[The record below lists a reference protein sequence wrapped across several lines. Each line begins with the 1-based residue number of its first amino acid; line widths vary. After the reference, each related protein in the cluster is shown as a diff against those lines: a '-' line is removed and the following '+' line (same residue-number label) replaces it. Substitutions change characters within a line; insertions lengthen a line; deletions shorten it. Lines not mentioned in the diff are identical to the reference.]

1 MFYEQYCRF
10 YQGIMRKTLP
20 YLPWREPRLLIGEN
34 CLEEL
39 AQIIVQSSYTTILLV
54 TDKGIQEAG
63 LCNSLIEQ
71 LNTLH
76 IKTIIYDQTVP
87 NPTIENIE
95 QALQLYKSHH
105 CDAIL
110 AFGGGSPIDCAKA
123 VAARVANPRK
133 SIEKMRGLLKVR
145 KNIPPL
151 IAVPTTSGTGSE
163 ATLAAVISNEAT
175 KEKYALMDPAL
186 MPHIV
191 VLDPLLT
198 INLPSTITAATGM
211 DALTHAIEAFIGHST
226 TPDTERWSKEAVKII
241 FETILITYEN
251 PSNLI
256 ARKKMQIAAYLA
268 GKAFTRAYVGN
279 VHAIAHTLSAYY
291 NVPHGIANAVLLP
304 VVLEYYGD
312 ATHKRLAMLADTA
325 QLCDAHA
332 SDEVKAKKFIQ
343 KIQYLND
350 NMNMPN
356 RIDSIQTNDLEKM
369 AQQAT
374 EEANP
379 LYPVPVIFN
388 TKDMKEILKRVQ

>member
-1 MFYEQYCRF
+1 MLYEQYCRV
-10 YQGIMRKTLP
+10 YQGVIRKTLP
-20 YLPWREPRLLIGEN
+20 HLRWREPRLVIGEN
-34 CLEEL
+34 CIEEL
-39 AQIIVQSSYTTILLV
+39 PKIIVQSNYTTILIV

-63 LCNSLIEQ
+63 LLNASIEQ
-71 LNTLH
+71 LNALH

-95 QALQLYKSHH
+95 QAFQLYKSHH

-163 ATLAAVISNEAT
+163 ATLAAVVSNEAT
-175 KEKYALMDPAL
+175 KEKYALMDPVL

-198 INLPSTITAATGM
+198 VKLPSTITAATGM
-211 DALTHAIEAFIGHST
+211 DALTHAIEAFIGLST

-241 FETILITYEN
+241 FETILLTYEN

-312 ATHKRLAMLADTA
+312 AAHKKLARLADTV
-325 QLCDAHA
+325 QLCDVDE
-332 SDEVKAKKFIQ
+332 SDEVKANKFIQ
-343 KIQYLND
+343 HIQYLND
-350 NMNMPN
+350 EMNISN
-356 RIDSIQTNDLEKM
+356 RIDGIQTDDLEQM
-369 AQQAT
+369 AKQAT
-374 EEANP
+374 QEANP

-388 TKDMKEILKRVQ
+388 ANDMIEILKRVQ